1 MHLGS
6 AIVLHIVRALAAGSW
21 QRTCHGAP
29 AMHRSQPPITSPCI
43 STPPPCDSRPPHAEP
58 SHAAEAVLN
67 PSSVR
72 AQSVLSPCSVR
83 AQAELRAAQV
93 SSMNFWTVG
102 SELGSGLTRVGSV
115 CSDASGSGTWLG

>member
-1 MHLGS
+1 MHKH
-6 AIVLHIVRALAAGSW
+6 AAAVRF
-21 QRTCHGAP
+21 AP
-29 AMHRSQPPITSPCI
+29 SS
-43 STPPPCDSRPPHAEP
+43 EP
-58 SHAAEAVLN
+58 SHAPEAVLN

-72 AQSVLSPCSVR
+72 AQSVLRPCSVR
-83 AQAELRAAQV
+83 AAQAELRAAQV